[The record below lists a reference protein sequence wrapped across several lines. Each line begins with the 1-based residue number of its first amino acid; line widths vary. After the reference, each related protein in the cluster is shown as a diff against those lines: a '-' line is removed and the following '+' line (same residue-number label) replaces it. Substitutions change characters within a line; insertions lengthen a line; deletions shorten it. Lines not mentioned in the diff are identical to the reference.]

1 MCCNMFKYNVLAFIA
16 IFLAFAYLLVPGS
29 LAAGENSLFK
39 LENGLE
45 IRLYSLEEVLEMSTR
60 DSDGHLIL
68 RLSDGVSYGLID
80 DILDPQIANR
90 GDGSFHPMNE
100 EWVIDALAKVDVSG
114 EKVKMPVNVYVLP
127 FPRSGLLAS
136 STCGD
141 CIFLS
146 PGVREVGRCAVAC
159 TATHELGHVFQ
170 GNFAPEGNGDSWA
183 DYLRIRGLEDEAIY
197 SADASHMNRPA
208 EIFAEDFRYL
218 FGGSEACSSGKIENS
233 DIPLPDEVSGL
244 REFIVALAGSSV
256 IEPPFALSNYPN
268 PFNPSTTIRV
278 ALASLAPE
286 KRGEIDLSIYRADGL
301 LVRNLYSGAAAG
313 DELTVTW
320 DGRDG
325 RGMPVASGVYFYA
338 VRSAAGRAAGKM
350 LLLR

>member
-1 MCCNMFKYNVLAFIA
+1 M
-16 IFLAFAYLLVPGS
+16 
-29 LAAGENSLFK
+29 K

-45 IRLYSLEEVLEMSTR
+45 IRLYSPKNVLEMSTR
-60 DSDGHLIL
+60 DGDGRLIL
-68 RLSDGVSYGLID
+68 TLSDGVKYELID
-80 DILDPQIANR
+80 DICDPRIVNR
-90 GDGSFHPMNE
+90 GDGSFHPVNE
-100 EWVIDALAKVDVSG
+100 EWVIDALGKVDVSG
-114 EKVKMPVNVYVLP
+114 EKIKMSVNVYVLP

-136 STCGD
+136 SSCDD

-146 PGVREVGRCAVAC
+146 PGVREIARRAVAC
-159 TATHELGHVFQ
+159 TATHEFGHVFQ
-170 GNFAPEGNGDSWA
+170 GHFAPEGSGGRWA
-183 DYLRIRGLEDEAIY
+183 DYLRIRGLKDSAVY
-197 SADASHMNRPA
+197 SVDASHMNRPA

-218 FGGSEACSSGKIENS
+218 FGGAEACSSGKIENCE
-233 DIPLPDEVSGL
+233 IPLPDAVSGL
-244 REFIVALAGSSV
+244 REFFVALVEPAGFE
-256 IEPPFALSNYPN
+256 EPLALSNYPN

-286 KRGEIDLSIYRADGL
+286 KRGEIDLAIYRADGS
-301 LVRNLYSGAAAG
+301 LVRNLYRGAVSG

-325 RGMPVASGVYFYA
+325 RGMPVSSGMYFYA